1 MADVDKLKWIDGSTN
16 TSLSTL
22 RYTFNGGAQ
31 CMRKDQNKVISFL
44 ITQIVLITKY
54 IGKILVEKINHM
66 NMQSLM
72 LSNRSNFFAQ
82 QAAKI
87 PLCYWR
93 KIIGK

>member
-1 MADVDKLKWIDGSTN
+1 
-16 TSLSTL
+16 
-22 RYTFNGGAQ
+22 
-31 CMRKDQNKVISFL
+31 
-44 ITQIVLITKY
+44 
-54 IGKILVEKINHM
+54 M

>member
-1 MADVDKLKWIDGSTN
+1 
-16 TSLSTL
+16 
-22 RYTFNGGAQ
+22 
-31 CMRKDQNKVISFL
+31 
-44 ITQIVLITKY
+44 
-54 IGKILVEKINHM
+54 M

-93 KIIGK
+93 KIIGKWNKNNVEKISNLFVIHVHSLKVKFWYIILEFTVKFKFSKRGIKLDV